1 MAALPPHSERQALF
15 NLIEMHLWTVA
26 VHHPSCFGISESGHE
41 MDLNFF
47 FCVLSA
53 MHLLYGLHARLPS
66 MFAYQMQKNAATKR
80 RVIRQYMI
88 DSKS

>member
-47 FCVLSA
+47 FLCTVSHAPALWSTRTFAVDVCLSDA
-53 MHLLYGLHARLPS
+53 E
-66 MFAYQMQKNAATKR
+66 K
-80 RVIRQYMI
+80 
-88 DSKS
+88 